1 MANLLIKY
9 ANIESLSRYTKEAFE
24 KIELDIFDVYRKE
37 IADYEKNNE
46 GSMRDIISNK
56 FIPCR
61 NVISSCPVSSYIS
74 SYLISLFTFIK
85 NQKEEEKT
93 IVFVNHRMLAREIS
107 AAINEI
113 ASTNK
118 CDFNS
123 VYVVGI
129 SNSNSSMNFNETQ
142 LKENL
147 GSFETNNKTR
157 MLIATNVVEE
167 GIDVPKCN
175 NVICLSEIVTAKEYI
190 QKTGRARKENSKII

>member
-1 MANLLIKY
+1 
-9 ANIESLSRYTKEAFE
+9 
-24 KIELDIFDVYRKE
+24 
-37 IADYEKNNE
+37 
-46 GSMRDIISNK
+46 
-56 FIPCR
+56 
-61 NVISSCPVSSYIS
+61 
-74 SYLISLFTFIK
+74 
-85 NQKEEEKT
+85 
-93 IVFVNHRMLAREIS
+93 MLAREIS

-190 QKTGRARKENSKII
+190 QKTGRARKENSKIIFFSFDSPLMF